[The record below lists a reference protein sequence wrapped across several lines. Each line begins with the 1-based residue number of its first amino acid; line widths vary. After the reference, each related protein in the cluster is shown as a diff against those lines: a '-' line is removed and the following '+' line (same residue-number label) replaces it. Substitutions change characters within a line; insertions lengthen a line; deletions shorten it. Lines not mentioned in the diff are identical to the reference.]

1 MTAELQTAIVLGI
14 CLAFMAGPVFFVLIE
29 TSIVRGFRAALAFD
43 LGVISSDVFFILLA
57 YLSSYQLLEN
67 INNQPG
73 LYVFGGTLLTFYGIT
88 IFLKKTKRDLITH
101 SELNN
106 KVNYIGFYVKGFLLN
121 IINIGVLVF
130 WLGLTVVVT
139 PTLEGSNKSVLVFFS
154 TLIITCLFV
163 DILKILLAKRMKGY
177 LKRENIIFIKKTLGI
192 IIVIFGITLIFKG
205 IVPGEGLD
213 PSNIMEKIKP

>member
-1 MTAELQTAIVLGI
+1 MITELETAVFLGI
-14 CLAFMAGPVFFVLIE
+14 FLAFMVGPAFFVLIE

-73 LYVFGGTLLTFYGIT
+73 LYIFGGTLLAFYGTT
-88 IFLKKTKRDLITH
+88 IFLKKTKEEISTH
-101 SELNN
+101 KEVKQ

-121 IINIGVLVF
+121 IINVGVLVF
-130 WLGLTVVVT
+130 WLGLIVVVS
-139 PTLEGSNKSVLVFFS
+139 PVLEGSNKSVLIFFS
-154 TLIITCLFV
+154 TLILTFFFV

-177 LKRENIIFIKKTLGI
+177 LKNENIVLVKKVLGI
-192 IIVIFGITLIFKG
+192 IIVIFGIILIFKG
-205 IVPGEGLD
+205 LFPTEALD

>member
-1 MTAELQTAIVLGI
+1 MIAELQTAIVLGI
-14 CLAFMAGPVFFVLIE
+14 FLAFMAGPAFFVLIE
-29 TSIVRGFRAALAFD
+29 TSIIRGFRAALVFD

-57 YLSSYQLLEN
+57 YFSSYQLLEN

-88 IFLKKTKRDLITH
+88 IFLRKTKHDLKTH
-101 SELNN
+101 PELKK

-130 WLGLTVVVT
+130 WLGLTVVVS
-139 PTLEGSNKSVLVFFS
+139 PTLEGGNKSVLVFFS

-163 DILKILLAKRMKGY
+163 DILKILLAKRMKAY
-177 LKRENIIFIKKTLGI
+177 LKKENIIFVKKTLGI
-192 IIVIFGITLIFKG
+192 IIVLFGITLIFKG
-205 IVPGEGLD
+205 VVPGEGLD

>member
-1 MTAELQTAIVLGI
+1 
-14 CLAFMAGPVFFVLIE
+14 MAGPAFFVLIE
-29 TSIVRGFRAALAFD
+29 TSIVKGFRAALAFD

-57 YLSSYQLLEN
+57 YFSSYQLLEN

-88 IFLKKTKRDLITH
+88 IFLRKTNHDLRTHPELKK
-101 SELNN
+101 

-130 WLGLTVVVT
+130 WLGLTVVVS

-163 DILKILLAKRMKGY
+163 DILKIILAKRMKSY
-177 LKRENIIFIKKTLGI
+177 LKKENIIFVKKTLGI
-192 IIVIFGITLIFKG
+192 IIVLFGITLIFKG
-205 IVPGEGLD
+205 VVPGEGLD

>member
-1 MTAELQTAIVLGI
+1 MIAELQTAIVLGI
-14 CLAFMAGPVFFVLIE
+14 CLAFMAGPAFFVLIE

-57 YLSSYQLLEN
+57 YFSSYQLLEN

-73 LYVFGGTLLTFYGIT
+73 LYVFGGTLLAFYGVT
-88 IFLKKTKRDLITH
+88 IFLKKTKSDVITH

-130 WLGLTVVVT
+130 WLGLMVVVS
-139 PTLEGSNKSVLVFFS
+139 PTFEGSNKSVLVFFS
-154 TLIITCLFV
+154 TLIITCFFV
-163 DILKILLAKRMKGY
+163 DILKILLAKRMKVY
-177 LKRENIIFIKKTLGI
+177 LRKENIILIKKGLGI
-192 IIVIFGITLIFKG
+192 IIILFGITLIFKG
-205 IVPGEGLD
+205 VFPGEGLN
-213 PSNIMEKIKP
+213 PSNIMEKIKS

>member
-1 MTAELQTAIVLGI
+1 MIAELQTAIVLGI
-14 CLAFMAGPVFFVLIE
+14 FLAFMAGPAFFVLIE
-29 TSIVRGFRAALAFD
+29 TSIVKGFRAALAFD

-57 YLSSYQLLEN
+57 YFSSYQLQEN

-88 IFLKKTKRDLITH
+88 IFLRKTNHDLRTHPELKK
-101 SELNN
+101 

-130 WLGLTVVVT
+130 WLGLTVVVS

-163 DILKILLAKRMKGY
+163 DILKIILAKRMKSY
-177 LKRENIIFIKKTLGI
+177 LKKENIIFVKKTLGI
-192 IIVIFGITLIFKG
+192 IIVLFGITLIFKG
-205 IVPGEGLD
+205 VVPGEGLD

>member
-1 MTAELQTAIVLGI
+1 MIAELQTAIVLGI
-14 CLAFMAGPVFFVLIE
+14 FLAFMAGPAFFVLIE
-29 TSIVRGFRAALAFD
+29 TSIVRGFRAAVAFD

-57 YLSSYQLLEN
+57 YFSSYQLLEN

-88 IFLKKTKRDLITH
+88 IFLRKTNHDLRTHPELKK
-101 SELNN
+101 

-130 WLGLTVVVT
+130 WLGLTVVIS

-154 TLIITCLFV
+154 TLVITCLFV
-163 DILKILLAKRMKGY
+163 DMLKILLAKRMKSY
-177 LKRENIIFIKKTLGI
+177 LKKENIIFVKKTLGI
-192 IIVIFGITLIFKG
+192 IIALFGITLIFKG
-205 IVPGEGLD
+205 VVPGEGLD

>member
-1 MTAELQTAIVLGI
+1 LTAELQTAIVLGI

-205 IVPGEGLD
+205 IIPGEGLD

>member
-1 MTAELQTAIVLGI
+1 LIAELQTAIVLGI
-14 CLAFMAGPVFFVLIE
+14 FLAFMAGPAFFVLIE
-29 TSIVRGFRAALAFD
+29 TSIVRGFRAAVAFD

-57 YLSSYQLLEN
+57 YFSSYQLLEN

-88 IFLKKTKRDLITH
+88 IFLRKTNHDLRTHPELKK
-101 SELNN
+101 

-130 WLGLTVVVT
+130 WLGLTVVVS

-154 TLIITCLFV
+154 TLVITCLFV
-163 DILKILLAKRMKGY
+163 DMLKILLAKRMKSY
-177 LKRENIIFIKKTLGI
+177 LKKENIIFVKKTLGI
-192 IIVIFGITLIFKG
+192 IIVLFGITLIFKG
-205 IVPGEGLD
+205 VVPGEGLD

>member
-1 MTAELQTAIVLGI
+1 MIAELQTAIVLGI
-14 CLAFMAGPVFFVLIE
+14 FLAFMAGPAFFVLIE
-29 TSIVRGFRAALAFD
+29 TSIVRGFRAAVAFD

-57 YLSSYQLLEN
+57 YFSSYQLLEN

-88 IFLKKTKRDLITH
+88 IFLRKTNHDLRTHPELKK
-101 SELNN
+101 

-130 WLGLTVVVT
+130 WLGLTVVVS

-154 TLIITCLFV
+154 TLVITCLFV
-163 DILKILLAKRMKGY
+163 DMLKILLAKRMKSY
-177 LKRENIIFIKKTLGI
+177 LKKENIIFVKKTLGI
-192 IIVIFGITLIFKG
+192 IIALFGITLIFKG
-205 IVPGEGLD
+205 VVPGEGLD

>member
-1 MTAELQTAIVLGI
+1 MIAELQTAIVLGI
-14 CLAFMAGPVFFVLIE
+14 FLAFMAGPAFFVLIE
-29 TSIVRGFRAALAFD
+29 TSIVKGFRAALAFD

-88 IFLKKTKRDLITH
+88 IFLRKTNHDLRTHPELKK
-101 SELNN
+101 

-130 WLGLTVVVT
+130 WLGLTVVVS

-163 DILKILLAKRMKGY
+163 DILKILLAKRMKSY
-177 LKRENIIFIKKTLGI
+177 LKKENIIFVKKTLGI
-192 IIVIFGITLIFKG
+192 IIVLFGITLIFKG
-205 IVPGEGLD
+205 VVPGEGLD

>member
-1 MTAELQTAIVLGI
+1 MIAELQTAIVLGI
-14 CLAFMAGPVFFVLIE
+14 FLAFMAGPAFFVLIE
-29 TSIVRGFRAALAFD
+29 TSIVKGFRAALAFD

-57 YLSSYQLLEN
+57 YFSSYQLLEN

-88 IFLKKTKRDLITH
+88 IFLRKTNHDLRTHPELKK
-101 SELNN
+101 

-130 WLGLTVVVT
+130 WLGLTVVVS

-163 DILKILLAKRMKGY
+163 DILKIILAKRMKSY
-177 LKRENIIFIKKTLGI
+177 LKKENIIFVKKTLGI
-192 IIVIFGITLIFKG
+192 IIVLFGITLIFKG
-205 IVPGEGLD
+205 VVPGEGLD

>member
-1 MTAELQTAIVLGI
+1 MIAELQTAIVLGI
-14 CLAFMAGPVFFVLIE
+14 CLAFMAGPAFFVLIE

-73 LYVFGGTLLTFYGIT
+73 LYVFGGTLLAFYGIT
-88 IFLKKTKRDLITH
+88 IFLKKTKRDVITH

-106 KVNYIGFYVKGFLLN
+106 KVNYIGLYVKGFLLN

-130 WLGLTVVVT
+130 WLGLTVVVS

-163 DILKILLAKRMKGY
+163 DILKILLAKKMKGY
-177 LKRENIIFIKKTLGI
+177 LRKENTIFIKKVLGI
-192 IIVIFGITLIFKG
+192 IIIIFGITLIFKG
-205 IVPGEGLD
+205 VVPGEGLD

>member
-1 MTAELQTAIVLGI
+1 MITELETAVFLGI
-14 CLAFMAGPVFFVLIE
+14 FLAFMVGPAFFVLIE

-73 LYVFGGTLLTFYGIT
+73 LYVFGGTLLAFYGIT
-88 IFLKKTKRDLITH
+88 IFLKKTKRDVITH

-130 WLGLTVVVT
+130 WLGLTVVVS

-163 DILKILLAKRMKGY
+163 DILKILLAKKMKGY
-177 LKRENIIFIKKTLGI
+177 LRKENTIFIKKVLGI
-192 IIVIFGITLIFKG
+192 IIIIFGITLIFKG
-205 IVPGEGLD
+205 VVPGEGLD

>member
-1 MTAELQTAIVLGI
+1 MIAELQTAIVLGI
-14 CLAFMAGPVFFVLIE
+14 FLAFMAGPAFFVLIE
-29 TSIVRGFRAALAFD
+29 TSIVRGFRAAVAFD

-57 YLSSYQLLEN
+57 YFSSYQLLEN

-88 IFLKKTKRDLITH
+88 IFLRKTNHDLRTHPELKK
-101 SELNN
+101 

-130 WLGLTVVVT
+130 WLGLTVVVS

-154 TLIITCLFV
+154 TLVITCLFV
-163 DILKILLAKRMKGY
+163 DMLKILLAKRMKSY
-177 LKRENIIFIKKTLGI
+177 LKKENIIFVKKTLGI
-192 IIVIFGITLIFKG
+192 IIVLFGITLIFKG
-205 IVPGEGLD
+205 VVPGEGLD

>member
-1 MTAELQTAIVLGI
+1 
-14 CLAFMAGPVFFVLIE
+14 MAGPAFFVLIE
-29 TSIVRGFRAALAFD
+29 TSIVKGFRAALAFD

-57 YLSSYQLLEN
+57 YFSSYQLLEN

-88 IFLKKTKRDLITH
+88 IFLRKTNHDLRTHPELKK
-101 SELNN
+101 
-106 KVNYIGFYVKGFLLN
+106 KVNYIGLYVKGFLLN

-130 WLGLTVVVT
+130 WLGLTVVVS

-163 DILKILLAKRMKGY
+163 DILKIILAKRMKSY
-177 LKRENIIFIKKTLGI
+177 LKKENIIFVKKTLGI
-192 IIVIFGITLIFKG
+192 IIVLFGITLIFKG
-205 IVPGEGLD
+205 VVPGEGLD

>member
-1 MTAELQTAIVLGI
+1 
-14 CLAFMAGPVFFVLIE
+14 MAGPAFFVLIE

-57 YLSSYQLLEN
+57 YFSSYQLLEN

-73 LYVFGGTLLTFYGIT
+73 LYVFGGTLLAFYGVT
-88 IFLKKTKRDLITH
+88 IFLKKTKSDVITH

-130 WLGLTVVVT
+130 WLGLMVVVS
-139 PTLEGSNKSVLVFFS
+139 PTFEGSNKSVLVFFS
-154 TLIITCLFV
+154 TLIITCFFV
-163 DILKILLAKRMKGY
+163 DILKILLAKRMKVY
-177 LKRENIIFIKKTLGI
+177 LRKENIILIKKVLGI
-192 IIVIFGITLIFKG
+192 IIILFGITLIFKG
-205 IVPGEGLD
+205 VFPGEGLN
-213 PSNIMEKIKP
+213 PSNIMEKIKS

>member
-1 MTAELQTAIVLGI
+1 LTAELQTAIVLGI

>member
-1 MTAELQTAIVLGI
+1 MIAELQTAIVLGI
-14 CLAFMAGPVFFVLIE
+14 FLAFMAGPAFFVLIE
-29 TSIVRGFRAALAFD
+29 TSIVRGFRAAVAFD

-57 YLSSYQLLEN
+57 YFSSYQLLEN

-88 IFLKKTKRDLITH
+88 IFLRKTNHDLRTHPELKK
-101 SELNN
+101 

-130 WLGLTVVVT
+130 WLGLTVVIS

-154 TLIITCLFV
+154 TLVITCLFV
-163 DILKILLAKRMKGY
+163 DMLKILLAKRMKSY
-177 LKRENIIFIKKTLGI
+177 LKKENIIFVKKTLGI
-192 IIVIFGITLIFKG
+192 IIALFGITLIFKG
-205 IVPGEGLD
+205 VVPGEGLD
-213 PSNIMEKIKP
+213 PSNIMEKIQP